1 MSRIV
6 APSSTD
12 VNGLATGGDPYG
24 DRVAKYIPA
33 EFVATYLAAQS
44 LVSAAANSA
53 TLGKWLLVVVGL
65 VLLIVLPVYIR
76 RKAAAESK
84 PWRMQSTISS
94 IAFVIWVYALG
105 VLPTL
110 FGFYEALVGG
120 IVVLMYSFLV
130 GVFQPTAQSK

>member
-1 MSRIV
+1 MSRLV
-6 APSSTD
+6 APSTAD
-12 VNGLATGGDPYG
+12 VDGRATGGDPYP

-53 TLGKWLLVVVGL
+53 TLGKWLLVVVAL
-65 VLLIVLPVYIR
+65 VLLIVLPVYLR

-84 PWRMQSTISS
+84 PWRMQSTISGV
-94 IAFVIWVYALG
+94 AFVIWVYALG

-110 FGFYEALVGG
+110 FGLYEALVGG
-120 IVVLMYSFLV
+120 IIVLMYSFLV
-130 GVFQPTAQSK
+130 GVFQPNATSR